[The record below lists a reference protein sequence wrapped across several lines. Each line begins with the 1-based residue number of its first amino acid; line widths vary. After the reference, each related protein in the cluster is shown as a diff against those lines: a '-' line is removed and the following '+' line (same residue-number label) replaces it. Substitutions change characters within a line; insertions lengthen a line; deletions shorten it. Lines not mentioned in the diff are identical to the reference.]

1 LDYKTIKMLLNM
13 LNCSLIAVN
22 IRATLF
28 YRDIGQIL
36 CSFEHNFVAKIWYN
50 IVCTKDISDISFV

>member
-1 LDYKTIKMLLNM
+1 M